1 MPVIEFTFFI
11 LLFIVAFLYASV
23 GHGGASGYLALMAL
37 FSFAPET
44 MRSSALFL
52 NILVSFIAFFQ
63 FYQAGH
69 FQWNLFWPFAITS
82 VPAAFIGGLWTIE
95 TDLYKK
101 ILAIL
106 LLFSALRFFMKHK
119 QSEAALRKQNLFA
132 SLIIGAAIGLFS
144 GMIGIGG
151 GIILSPIILILNWA
165 NMKQTAA
172 VSALF
177 IFINSIAGLGGLW
190 MNGFS
195 QTKTIY
201 PLILI
206 ALVGGLLGSFFGAK
220 KIKSHSLQYILALV
234 LIIASMKLIL
244 S

>member
-1 MPVIEFTFFI
+1 MPIIEFTFFI

-82 VPAAFIGGLWTIE
+82 FPAAFIGGLWTIE

-106 LLFSALRFFMKHK
+106 LLFSALRFFMKQK
-119 QSEAALRKQNLFA
+119 QSEAPLRKQNLFA

-151 GIILSPIILILNWA
+151 GIILSPLILMLNWA

-177 IFINSIAGLGGLW
+177 IFINSIAGLSGLW

-206 ALVGGLLGSFFGAK
+206 ALVGGLLGSYFGAK
-220 KIKSHSLQYILALV
+220 KIKSHSLQYLLALV
-234 LIIASMKLIL
+234 LIIASIKLIL

>member
-1 MPVIEFTFFI
+1 MPLIEFTFFI

-106 LLFSALRFFMKHK
+106 LLFSAFRFFMKHK

-151 GIILSPIILILNWA
+151 GIILSPIILMLNWA

-177 IFINSIAGLGGLW
+177 IFINSIAGLSGLW

-206 ALVGGLLGSFFGAK
+206 AIVGGLLGSYFGAK
-220 KIKSHSLQYILALV
+220 KIKGHSLQYILALV